1 MILLGYIVIFAYIF
15 ALIFLLGPVINK
27 FLGTEF
33 SRKIVHVML
42 FLVWT
47 FIDIFFRHTL
57 HQIIIPVV
65 FLILNSL
72 SYKFKFYKSV
82 ERENENHLGTVYF
95 AAAITVILTVAY
107 FWRDFYYPSGIS
119 VFCLTFG
126 DGFAALIGYH
136 IKTRKLRNHKSLGGT
151 LACFLATALAI
162 FVFNRCYSL
171 NVSVWGVIAIALLT
185 AILEMAENG
194 LDNFTIVAGTFL
206 LSYGLIRGSAAGLT
220 ASVFAAMA
228 VFLVV
233 FLSGAISYA
242 GTVLAMVLVFS
253 FSFYGGLFVLL
264 YLLGL
269 YFSIFAISL
278 AKRKLLHMPKKEKSR
293 NFIQIL
299 INGGM
304 SLLFMLAYGIQ
315 KDERFLQISLIAV
328 GGCFID
334 SLSSD
339 VGVLSTKEPY
349 DPIKA
354 KTVTRGMSGGVSA
367 LGTGAALLGS
377 VAIAM
382 AVGIGMNLGVGQAVF
397 VGAMVFAQTVVD
409 TVLGSLL
416 QAKYLCEH
424 CGAPTEKKE
433 HCGAPAR
440 LTGGIPWINNNMVN
454 VISSVI
460 ITAAA
465 AAICLR

>member
-1 MILLGYIVIFAYIF
+1 MIFWGYITVFAYIF
-15 ALIFLLGPVINK
+15 TLIFLLGPVINK
-27 FLGTEF
+27 LLGTEF

-42 FLVWT
+42 FLVWI
-47 FIDIFFRHTL
+47 FIDIFFRNTL

-95 AAAITVILTVAY
+95 AAAITVILTVSY
-107 FWRDFYYPSGIS
+107 FWEDFYYPSGIA

-126 DGFAALIGYH
+126 DGLAALVGYH
-136 IKTRKLRNHKSLGGT
+136 TKTRKLRDHKSLGGT
-151 LACFLATALAI
+151 VACFLASAVAV
-162 FVFNRCYSL
+162 FVFGLVYRL
-171 NVSVWGVIAIALLT
+171 DISVWGVIAIALLT

-194 LDNFTIVAGTFL
+194 LDNFTIVAGSFL
-206 LSYGLIRGSAAGLT
+206 LSYGLIQGNAAWLT
-220 ASVFAAMA
+220 AAVFAAGA
-228 VFLVV
+228 VFFVV
-233 FLSGAISYA
+233 FLSKAISYA

-253 FSFYGGLFVLL
+253 FMYFGGLFALL
-264 YLLGL
+264 YLLSL
-269 YFSIFAISL
+269 YFTIFALSL
-278 AKRKLLHMPKKEKSR
+278 IKRKLLHLPKKEKGR
-293 NFIQIL
+293 NFWQIL
-299 INGGM
+299 INGG
-304 SLLFMLAYGIQ
+304 LALAFMLAYGLQ
-315 KDERFLQISLIAV
+315 KEEKLLLVSLIAV

-339 VGVLSTKEPY
+339 VGVLSAKAPY
-349 DPIKA
+349 DPIKG
-354 KTVTRGMSGGVSA
+354 KTVTRGMSGGVSV

-377 VAIAM
+377 VVIAM
-382 AVGIGMNLGVGQAVF
+382 AIGIGMDLSVGQVVF

-416 QAKYLCEH
+416 QAKYLCER

-433 HCGAPAR
+433 HCGVPAR

-465 AAICLR
+465 AAVCLR